1 MVRRSRRF
9 GASFTGTGLVLLGV
23 ALTACGPVRAPAP
36 TPAPPAVRSNPALR
50 SGPQPRPPARRA
62 PAVITSNNTTDD
74 YLCDNQPI
82 ITIEAVRSNIL
93 LQGTCREIDV
103 TGTDD
108 WVNVD
113 AVERINAGGTD
124 NHIVWLSGPNGKPPE
139 IDNAGIGDTV
149 RNIDDIGPLSPDEPT
164 DEEPSRPT
172 TAPRPT
178 KPVPTTS
185 PSPTTTE
192 PPRPS
197 PTKPPT
203 DSQDTSSDSQSPP
216 VDSQSSASD
225 SAPSEGAPRSAGQM
239 DMQKTTDDPTP
250 SDGAQKPAPNCSQ
263 DGSCDTNAQPN
274 N

>member
-1 MVRRSRRF
+1 MVRRSRSF
-9 GASFTGTGLVLLGV
+9 GASLTGTGLVLLGV

-36 TPAPPAVRSNPALR
+36 TPTAPAVRSDPALR
-50 SGPQPRPPARRA
+50 SGPQPRPPAARA
-62 PAVITSNNTTDD
+62 PSVITSNGATGD

-82 ITIEAVRSNIL
+82 ITIAAVRSNIL
-93 LQGTCREIDV
+93 LQGTCHEIDV

-113 AVERINAGGTD
+113 AVERINAGGAD

-164 DEEPSRPT
+164 DQEPAQT
-172 TAPRPT
+172 TAPPSTT
-178 KPVPTTS
+178 KPVPTPT
-185 PSPTTTE
+185 PSPTTTQ
-192 PPRPS
+192 PPQPTTTQS
-197 PTKPPT
+197 PQPTTTKPPT

-225 SAPSEGAPRSAGQM
+225 STPPAGTQRSAGQM
-239 DMQKTTDDPTP
+239 DSQNTTDEPIP
-250 SDGAQKPAPNCSQ
+250 SEDAQKPAPN
-263 DGSCDTNAQPN
+263 
-274 N
+274 